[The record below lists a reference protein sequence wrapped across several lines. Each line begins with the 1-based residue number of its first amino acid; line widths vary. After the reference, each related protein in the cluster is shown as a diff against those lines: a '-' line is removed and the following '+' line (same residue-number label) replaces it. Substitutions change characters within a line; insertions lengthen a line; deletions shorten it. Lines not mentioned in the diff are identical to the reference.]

1 MCVFPKEKTLI
12 HKMKKKP
19 ENMSYKDLGNPL
31 LLSRFQT
38 LVAKRLKNNNETRG
52 QASIWIQEHI
62 ADRSVS
68 QLVSQ

>member
-31 LLSRFQT
+31 FLSRFQT
-38 LVAKRLKNNNETRG
+38 LVVKRLKNNPGTRG
-52 QASIWIQEHI
+52 QASIE
-62 ADRSVS
+62 
-68 QLVSQ
+68 